1 MTWLFFVGPPT
12 VGLIAGYLSYTLY
25 LGYKRRGAEQK
36 ADEILRA
43 ARAESEQTPEEIER
57 KREKLDRYRESIKDD
72 IARLED
78 SLDSQRDRLESL
90 EERVGNRTDI
100 AEKLRDEVRD
110 LEERIRD
117 RKDKL
122 QDLTQERVRILEE
135 KSETSREELLNSLE
149 DEILSESELVARDL
163 KSNRVE
169 AVEANKR
176 KISER
181 VVNRIINRCDVT
193 TPVEVPSAVL
203 KFPDDD
209 AYEQFE
215 EFYEGNK
222 DELIEAIDSDVRF
235 EDDQDMAVVETLEPI
250 QKEIAHRT
258 LNNLIQ
264 QKKFNFDLVPEGI
277 ERYTRQ
283 VKSECERAAREAINN
298 ARIDTVPD
306 ELVELLGV
314 LKFRTSYGQ
323 QQLVHSIEVSQL
335 GGLMAEEIG
344 ADADVTRRAG
354 LLHDV
359 GKAVDRQREQGHAV
373 IGAELTEEAG
383 ESDVVVNAV
392 GSHHGDM
399 EAEYVESVLVGAAD
413 AISGSRPG
421 VRRENVTNYSER
433 IESLRELAGERR
445 GIRKVHA
452 MNAGR
457 ELRIRVNRQV
467 IDDSEMEELARSI
480 AQDIEEELTYSGQ
493 IKVNTIRETKIT
505 RDVRT
510 ND

>member
-1 MTWLFFVGPPT
+1 MTWLFVSLP
-12 VGLIAGYLSYTLY
+12 VLSVIAGYLSYTLY
-25 LGYKRRGAEQK
+25 LRYKRQRAEQK
-36 ADEILRA
+36 ADEIIQE
-43 ARAESEQTPEEIER
+43 AREDSTETPEELEQ
-57 KREKLDRYRESIKDD
+57 KRRNLERYRESIKED

-78 SLDSQRDRLESL
+78 SLESQRDRLGSL
-90 EERVGNRTDI
+90 RERVANRTEI
-100 AEKLRDEVRD
+100 SEKLQNEIDDVRQ
-110 LEERIRD
+110 EIRD
-117 RKDKL
+117 RREQL
-122 QDLTQERVRILEE
+122 QQLTKERVRILEE
-135 KSETSREELLNSLE
+135 KSETSREELLDSLE
-149 DEILSESELVARDL
+149 DEILSENELVGRDL

-169 AVEANKR
+169 SVEANKR

-181 VVNRIINRCDVT
+181 IVNRTINRCDVT

-215 EFYEGNK
+215 EFYEEHQE
-222 DELIEAIDSDVRF
+222 ELIEAIDSDVRF

-277 ERYTRQ
+277 DRYTRQ

-298 ARIDTVPD
+298 ARLDEVPD

-323 QQLVHSIEVSQL
+323 QQLVHSIEVCQL

-359 GKAVDRQREQGHAV
+359 GKAVDRQRDQGHAV

-383 ESDVVVNAV
+383 ESDVVANAV

-399 EAEYVESVLVGAAD
+399 EAEYVESVLVAAAD

-480 AQDIEEELTYSGQ
+480 AHDIEEELTYSGQ

-505 RDVRT
+505 RTVKT